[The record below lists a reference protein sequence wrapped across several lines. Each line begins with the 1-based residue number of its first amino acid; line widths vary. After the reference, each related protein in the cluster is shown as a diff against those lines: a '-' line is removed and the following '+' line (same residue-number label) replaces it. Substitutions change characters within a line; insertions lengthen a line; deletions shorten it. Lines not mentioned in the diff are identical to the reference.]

1 MDLKKLKLFN
11 ARNNIIK
18 MCADR
23 GYEIHPSLQRLKFQE
38 FLQINEKDIHIVSG
52 ITRRFN
58 DRVLQVIVYFCND
71 SYVVNDIIIDL
82 NSSHKISDLSVESIG
97 ETYHLFAVVDYV
109 KLPKGIEEYDNHDYI
124 EYHNLKVVSV
134 NTMENIYQAEY
145 KLLHA
150 KDDEAKQVKTKY
162 MTTGSSLMTICIDDP
177 VNKYYGGHVNDI
189 YEIYSQTPNGTRK
202 TYRIVCMKRM
212 NIPANEK

>member
-18 MCADR
+18 MCTDR
-23 GYEIHPSLQRLKFQE
+23 GYEVHPSLQRLKFQE

-52 ITRRFN
+52 ITRTVAG
-58 DRVLQVIVYFCND
+58 RVLQVIVYFCSD
-71 SYVVNDIIIDL
+71 SYTVSEI
-82 NSSHKISDLSVESIG
+82 ISDLNTSHKTFDLSDESFG
-97 ETYHLFAVVDYV
+97 ETCHLFAVVDYV
-109 KLPKGIEEYDNHDYI
+109 KLPKGIEEYDNNDFI

-145 KLLHA
+145 KLLHS
-150 KDDEAKQVKTKY
+150 KDEAAKQVKMKY

-202 TYRIVCMKRM
+202 TYRIVCMKRI